1 MKMKRNLSDMGIRS
15 GSSDKFTA
23 DDARSLM
30 LRTEDSILRTIAV
43 GGVLYRVSAVKS
55 FVSRFVLLSSMLSIG
70 IRALLFTVSSTEF
83 IGREIG

>member
-43 GGVLYRVSAVKS
+43 GGVLYRGNWLVSSSNPEEVEFVVASNVKDANQW
-55 FVSRFVLLSSMLSIG
+55 SIG
-70 IRALLFTVSSTEF
+70 WIKT
-83 IGREIG
+83 